1 MNTGIDN
8 RIRET
13 ARVLTVI
20 FHPVF
25 VPLYG
30 LLIIF
35 SSPTLLSFIPA
46 AMKRVILIVV
56 FTNNVLIPLSL
67 TAILY
72 ARGAIKTFSARD
84 RNERVVLLTFALLM
98 YSITAV
104 VLLRMQVP
112 SLFKAYFISIAI
124 VTLITLVIT
133 AFYRISL
140 HASGIGG
147 LLALVVFMMIL
158 YDIRSVWQLIAVII
172 AGGLVMS
179 SRLYLDDHS
188 PAEVWLGLL
197 AGTAVMAVSLFC
209 LLK

>member
-1 MNTGIDN
+1 MNTGVKN
-8 RIRET
+8 RIREI
-13 ARVLTVI
+13 ARALTVI

-46 AMKRVILIVV
+46 AMKRVLLIVV
-56 FTNNVLIPLSL
+56 FTNNILIPLSL

-72 ARGAIKTFSARD
+72 ARGAIKTFNARD
-84 RNERVVLLTFALLM
+84 RNERVVLLTFAMLM
-98 YSITAV
+98 YTITAL

-124 VTLITLVIT
+124 VTLITLIIT

-158 YDIRSVWQLIAVII
+158 YDIRSVWQLITVIL